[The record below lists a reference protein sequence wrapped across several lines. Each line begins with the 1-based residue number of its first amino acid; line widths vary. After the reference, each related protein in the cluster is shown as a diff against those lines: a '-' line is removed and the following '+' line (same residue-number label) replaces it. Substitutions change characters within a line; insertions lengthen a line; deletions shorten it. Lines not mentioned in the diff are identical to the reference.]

1 MRVGDT
7 VTLLTTLTMV
17 KTCQDVADEMQADAE
32 VIDLRSLA
40 PRDIDWD
47 TIARS
52 VKKTG
57 RVAIVEQTTRGS
69 SFGAWLSDE
78 IQRRYFDYLDQ
89 PIQRLTGPWA
99 PPVVSKAL
107 EPAAYASADEV
118 RDLIARMYDDSGLS
132 LPNVNAAP

>member
-1 MRVGDT
+1 MGDT
-7 VTLLTTLTMV
+7 LTLLTTLTMV
-17 KTCQDVADEMQADAE
+17 KTCQDVADEMQADAD

-47 TIARS
+47 TIGTS

-57 RVAIVEQTTRGS
+57 RIAIVEQTTRGS

-78 IQRRYFDYLDQ
+78 IQRRYFDHLDQ
-89 PIQRLTGPWA
+89 PVQRLTGPWA

-107 EPAAYASADEV
+107 ERAAYASVDDV
-118 RDLIARMYDDSGLS
+118 HDLIARMYDESGLS
-132 LPNVNAAP
+132 LPNQKAAQ